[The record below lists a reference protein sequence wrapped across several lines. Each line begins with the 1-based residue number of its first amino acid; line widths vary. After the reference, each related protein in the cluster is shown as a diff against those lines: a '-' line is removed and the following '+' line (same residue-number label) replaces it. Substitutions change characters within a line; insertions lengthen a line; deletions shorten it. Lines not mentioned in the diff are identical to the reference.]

1 MRQETQNRALHQ
13 DITFSVIM
21 ITFNKLRKFEIVCF
35 LQQSQLFASVR
46 ISSWEVLCKKKV
58 LINFAKFTVKH
69 LCWIIFFNK
78 AADVMTATLLK
89 RDFAAA
95 AFLLNLRN
103 F

>member
-13 DITFSVIM
+13 DITFRVIM

-35 LQQSQLFASVR
+35 LQQSQLC
-46 ISSWEVLCKKKV
+46 LYCKS
-58 LINFAKFTVKH
+58 F
-69 LCWIIFFNK
+69 
-78 AADVMTATLLK
+78 MTATLLK

-95 AFLLNLRN
+95 VFLLNLRN